1 MSESGRYETRETGH
15 EMDGLDEFFSNN
27 RAWAEKMTREDPEF
41 FSRLTHQQSPQYLW
55 VGCADSRVPA
65 NEIVGLAPGELFVH
79 RNVANVVVHTDLNCL
94 SVIQYAVDVLHVR
107 HIIVCGHYGCG
118 GVLAALRGDRFGLI
132 DNWLR
137 HVQDVRDKYQQQL
150 ASIGNETDRHKRLC
164 ELNVVEQV
172 ANVARTTIVREAWER
187 NQDLAIHGWIYGIN
201 DGLLHD
207 LDTGL
212 SSIAEFDEW
221 CALSSQAQGMWR

>member
-1 MSESGRYETRETGH
+1 MRKLSH
-15 EMDGLDEFFSNN
+15 LFANN
-27 RAWAEKMTREDPEF
+27 QAWAAEITSQSPDF
-41 FSRLTHQQSPQYLW
+41 FARLEQQQSPQYLW
-55 VGCADSRVPA
+55 IGCADSRVPA
-65 NEIVGLAPGELFVH
+65 NQIVGMVPGELFVH

-118 GVLAALRGDRFGLI
+118 GVLAALRGDRCGLI

-137 HVQDVRDKYQQQL
+137 HVQDVRDKYRKEL
-150 ASIGNETDRHKRLC
+150 AGIMSETDRHKRLC

-172 ANVARTTIVREAWER
+172 ANVARTTIVRDAWER
-187 NQDLAIHGWIYGIN
+187 GQDLAIHGWIYGIN

-207 LDTGL
+207 L
-212 SSIAEFDEW
+212 SMCIASLTEFDHW
-221 CALSSQAQGMWR
+221 CVSQAQAT